1 RGATPRPAASA
12 DSPHRNSPLSP
23 LPPRRDGARAWQCD
37 STDRQTQLEYEP
49 ISVPPAQFMTPWPE
63 QTRAETRSQRSA
75 VRLRA
80 TPPVIHSFPPDA
92 TAVLPHCNASAPEDS
107 CASYKSCVAYNFKHE
122 ESPKAG
128 RSSWNRNSR
137 APRQQPPSTHS
148 RTPDHA

>member
-1 RGATPRPAASA
+1 VA
-12 DSPHRNSPLSP
+12 DS
-23 LPPRRDGARAWQCD
+23 
-37 STDRQTQLEYEP
+37 STHVDIEP
-49 ISVPPAQFMTPWPE
+49 THDIPINIITPCRE
-63 QTRAETRSQRSA
+63 QSQAKTRSQRSD
-75 VRLRA
+75 VGLRA
-80 TPPVIHSFPPDA
+80 PPPVIHSFPPDA
-92 TAVLPHCNASAPEDS
+92 TAVLPHCNASALEDS